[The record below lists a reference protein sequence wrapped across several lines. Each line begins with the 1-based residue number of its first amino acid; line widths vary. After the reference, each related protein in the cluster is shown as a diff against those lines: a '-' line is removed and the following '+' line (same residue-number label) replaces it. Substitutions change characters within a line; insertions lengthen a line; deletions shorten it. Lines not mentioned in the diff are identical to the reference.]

1 MDAFLNRRRF
11 LRHSAAF
18 GGSIFVCSIA
28 LDRSTNATPVR
39 IEPPAVDEVTVREI
53 TDGSHDIFMHGEKRP
68 GLIVTRTGTPEA
80 AQGKTLESEWG
91 LALHIESHKGSE
103 TRRYLLDFGFTPD
116 VYANNLEILKI
127 DVAQVDALIISHGHY
142 DHIGGLMGFLET
154 QRAKDAQRFA
164 PVRRRERRF
173 LPSLSPQHGWQLCRI
188 RHRVGSTWAAS
199 PERRIDNFWSAHR
212 H

>member
-18 GGSIFVCSIA
+18 GGSIFVFSIA

-91 LALHIESHKGSE
+91 LALHIEPRKGQE
-103 TRRYLLDFGFTPD
+103 TRRYLLDFGFTPG
-116 VYANNLEILKI
+116 VYTDNLEILKI
-127 DVAQVDALIISHGHY
+127 DVAQVDPLIISPGHY
-142 DHIGGLMGFLET
+142 DHIGGLMGIPGDSARLGCAEICACT
-154 QRAKDAQRFA
+154 SPGKTVSAIAISATWMAALPKSA
-164 PVRRRERRF
+164 PR
-173 LPSLSPQHGWQLCRI
+173 WI
-188 RHRVGSTWAAS
+188 DVGCE
-199 PERRIDNFWSAHR
+199 P
-212 H
+212 